1 MGGGT
6 REKLI
11 IYWCPVKPSIYLK
24 GGCRIKREDFFNQLF
39 FTRIKK
45 SCKRKCV
52 LSANNFSSKKWN
64 PSAKMP
70 KLARC
75 ARSDRRHFLTQ
86 PHSYFLLRTMKNCK
100 AAFQVTQP
108 ILDSFEIMIQG
119 NMLLQ
124 KTVRWA
130 AAMER
135 WFGVN
140 DAKTLEQRAKVL
152 AF

>member
-1 MGGGT
+1 
-6 REKLI
+6 
-11 IYWCPVKPSIYLK
+11 
-24 GGCRIKREDFFNQLF
+24 
-39 FTRIKK
+39 
-45 SCKRKCV
+45 
-52 LSANNFSSKKWN
+52 
-64 PSAKMP
+64 MP

-130 AAMER
+130 AAMGR